1 MGCGSMWKQLCKLWR
16 VSGVV
21 ELVEVGSS
29 SDHSPE
35 GETLKESSRAYSKLS
50 VAHDRGGLDGSELL
64 PAMREVRT
72 QEGDE

>member
-16 VSGVV
+16 GSGVV

-35 GETLKESSRAYSKLS
+35 GETLKESSRAY
-50 VAHDRGGLDGSELL
+50 
-64 PAMREVRT
+64 
-72 QEGDE
+72 